1 MLSLVFHGGGRRGD
15 ASAGVRIG
23 RLERRGIAVRRETH
37 ERRGL
42 GVGAHVAAAAVAVL
56 MRVHRDVRAR
66 VKFRGRKRC
75 TRRRRLSLAER
86 RGLCR
91 LCSIMHP

>member
-1 MLSLVFHGGGRRGD
+1 MPLAFHEGGRWGD

-23 RLERRGIAVRRETH
+23 RPERRGSAVRRETH

-42 GVGAHVAAAAVAVL
+42 GVGAHVATAAGAAL
-56 MRVHRDVRAR
+56 TRAHRDVRAR
-66 VKFRGRKRC
+66 VKSRGRKRC

-91 LCSIMHP
+91 LCSTMHP